1 LNFPAKIRF
10 GGKNPS
16 TESPVPLQRRPS
28 VAKQTVE
35 IPIEDLRQGIF
46 SFLPLAVILLT
57 IVTCAWDSAFTVALH
72 EKAVIFR
79 LGKPT
84 ETVGPGLHWK
94 APFVDKVVIV
104 DSIENEWKLPF
115 SVSPE
120 GNLRSME
127 NEEESVMLTADLN
140 AAIVEWT
147 IQWKV
152 IEPEKFLLSLH
163 PEAVAPVIRSAA
175 RATMQQMIGDYSID
189 EVLTSK
195 RTEVGNKAR
204 EALQESLKSFDSGIA
219 ITGLQMQRVTP
230 PSMVKPAFD
239 EVNASVQKRDQLI
252 NEANRER
259 NILIP
264 KAEAEKDRLIRD
276 AEGYAARR
284 KAETEG
290 EINALIEQYKAYKEA
305 PEITRQRLYLET
317 LQEILQASGPKTIV
331 DSDLRGLVPFLD
343 LNGTGTRALSSDPGS
358 P

>member
-1 LNFPAKIRF
+1 MAR
-10 GGKNPS
+10 
-16 TESPVPLQRRPS
+16 
-28 VAKQTVE
+28 QTVE
-35 IPIEDLRQGIF
+35 IPAADIRQWLY
-46 SFLPLAVILLT
+46 SFLPLAVVLVT
-57 IVTCAWDSAFTVALH
+57 IVSSAWDSAFTVALH
-72 EKAVIFR
+72 EKAVVFR
-79 LGKPT
+79 LGKPID
-84 ETVGPGLHWK
+84 TVGPGLHWK
-94 APFVDKVVIV
+94 IPFIDEVVIV

-115 SVSPE
+115 TVSPD
-120 GNLRSME
+120 GNFRSSE
-127 NEEESVMLTADLN
+127 HEEESVMLTADLN
-140 AAIVEWT
+140 AAVVEWT

-152 IEPEKFLLSLH
+152 VEPEKFLLSLH

-230 PSMVKPAFD
+230 PSLVKPAFD

-264 KAEAEKDRLIRD
+264 KAEAEKDRLIRE

-305 PEITRQRLYLET
+305 PEVTRQRLYLEA
-317 LQEILQASGPKTIV
+317 LQEVMQSTGPKIIV
-331 DSDLRGLVPFLD
+331 DRDLKGILPLLD
-343 LNGTGTRALSSDPGS
+343 LNAAALSNLSAPTES
-358 P
+358 R